1 MFTYLLSF
9 FVIPHGIT
17 DIIVAYETNT
27 YYEMSLMYLLAP
39 FTFIHMNKSLYK
51 LSFVGL
57 SWLHFR
63 KNIYTSFIPFY
74 VALNYYSGITT
85 YDKSFKHI
93 TYYLSFIHTPEHYY
107 DVLWSTNYIYEH
119 LFMIFCMTM
128 ISIII
133 SPHLIDWIEIH
144 SGEDR
149 LSKYIGG
156 IIMSH
161 ILFNEYLSKL
171 LHYNT

>member
-17 DIIVAYETNT
+17 DIIVSYETNT

-51 LSFVGL
+51 LSFLGL
-57 SWLHFR
+57 SWIHFR
-63 KNIYTSFIPFY
+63 KNIYTSFIPFNI
-74 VALNYYSGITT
+74 ALNYYWGITS
-85 YDKSFKHI
+85 YDNSFKYI

-107 DVLWSTNYIYEH
+107 EVLSKTNYIYEH
-119 LFMIFCMTM
+119 LYMIFLM
-128 ISIII
+128 SIVSIVI
-133 SPHLIDWIEIH
+133 SPHLINWIEIH
-144 SGEDR
+144 YGEDR
-149 LSKYIGG
+149 VSKYIGG

-161 ILFNEYLSKL
+161 ILFNEYLCKL
-171 LHYNT
+171 LQHNT